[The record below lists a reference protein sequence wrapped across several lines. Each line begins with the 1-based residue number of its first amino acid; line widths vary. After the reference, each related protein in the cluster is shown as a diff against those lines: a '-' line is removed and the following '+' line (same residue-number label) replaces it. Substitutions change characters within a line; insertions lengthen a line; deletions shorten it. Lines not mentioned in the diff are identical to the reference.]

1 MRWSSWDA
9 NSFFRRARRR
19 CRRAVAASLPADR
32 GPAAGAARPAR
43 AHSARGSARPG
54 AAKPAAGPVEPAEFP
69 KPAPFIP
76 PPHPGKT
83 GNQYTDRFIAHWN
96 ALHSPANGYFSP
108 EGMPYHAVETLL
120 VEAPDYGHH
129 TTSEAYSYWLWLE
142 ATYGKIAKDW
152 KPLDH
157 AWENLEAYLIPTQD
171 DQPTTGSYA
180 DTHPAVY
187 APEQDLPNAYPV
199 PFDAAAPVGH
209 DPLAKEL
216 QAAYGSPFIYGMHWI
231 IDIDNWYGF
240 GRRGDTCPPFA
251 HQHVSARN
259 AGIGLGN
266 HSPAVL
272 GGFPFGGDNGFL
284 DCSSAGRRLC
294 SPVEVHRRP

>member
-1 MRWSSWDA
+1 MR
-9 NSFFRRARRR
+9 
-19 CRRAVAASLPADR
+19 
-32 GPAAGAARPAR
+32 
-43 AHSARGSARPG
+43 SARPG

-83 GNQYTDRFIAHWN
+83 GNEYTDRFIAHWN

-108 EGMPYHAVETLL
+108 EGMPYHAAETLL

-216 QAAYGSPFIYGMHWI
+216 QTAYGSPFIYGMHWI
-231 IDIDNWYGF
+231 IDVDNFYGF
-240 GRRGDTCPPFA
+240 GRRGDR
-251 HQHVSARN
+251 VSHPAPINTFQR
-259 AGIGLGN
+259 GMQESVWET
-266 HSPAVL
+266 SPAALL
-272 GGFPFGGDNGFL
+272 GGLPI
-284 DCSSAGRRLC
+284 RRRKRI
-294 SPVEVHRRP
+294 P